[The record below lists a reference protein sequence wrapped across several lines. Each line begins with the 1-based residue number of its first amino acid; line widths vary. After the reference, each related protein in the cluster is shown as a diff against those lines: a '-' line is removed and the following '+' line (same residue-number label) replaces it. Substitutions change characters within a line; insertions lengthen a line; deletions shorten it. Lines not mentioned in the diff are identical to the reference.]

1 MRKEGCRRFL
11 EGKEIGT
18 RDCVLA
24 ECRHPEVRRKSG
36 SIVYKMAVDLECAAR
51 PDGVN
56 SVSRDCKFPVF
67 LMRMVS
73 HS

>member
-11 EGKEIGT
+11 EGEEIGA
-18 RDCVLA
+18 RDCVLD
-24 ECRHPEVRRKSG
+24 ECRHPEVTRKSG

-67 LMRMVS
+67 SIRTVS